1 MGSAYNNITYTGYGT
16 EVLYYHVTRN
26 HYHCYSRLAGS
37 EANDLQ
43 CMHVHVRLYCV
54 CNVSGM
60 QLNEVRTLAHV
71 YNYGLAS

>member
-16 EVLYYHVTRN
+16 EVLYYHVMHN
-26 HYHCYSRLAGS
+26 HYHCLAGS

-60 QLNEVRTLAHV
+60 QLNEVRTL